1 MSRTHHRK
9 PTVISKRATGA
20 MTVTSSEVQLHAG
33 FTAAVKAA
41 YLSGDVSAL
50 PLDQVVS
57 AVEAALADYKGRT
70 PLPTWN
76 TAAVDAALSY
86 LAEKRQITLPSP
98 ELVGAS

>member
-1 MSRTHHRK
+1 MSRSHRK
-9 PTVISKRATGA
+9 QTVIRKGVIQAV
-20 MTVTSSEVQLHAG
+20 TVTDAEVVLHAG

-41 YLSGDVSAL
+41 YIDGNVSTK
-50 PLDQVVS
+50 PLGQVVS
-57 AVEAALADYKGRT
+57 TVEEALRGYKGRD

-86 LAEKRQITLPSP
+86 LAEKGQITLPSP